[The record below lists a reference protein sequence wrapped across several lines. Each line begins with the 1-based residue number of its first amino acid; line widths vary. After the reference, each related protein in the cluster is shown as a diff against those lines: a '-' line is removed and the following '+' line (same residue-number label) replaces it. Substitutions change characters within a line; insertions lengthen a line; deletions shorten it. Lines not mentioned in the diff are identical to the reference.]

1 MKPFLRSRVVARSI
15 LFAALVFAGASG
27 AAAKEKA
34 RSIAE
39 MEAAALLPS
48 PILTMKSAKAAAKP
62 EARKAAP
69 QAKFFTINGVLAKL
83 EGRSLS
89 AAPVRLAK
97 ADTGETA
104 VMSDVAAPLSSS
116 ARGLEPFGLFAFRAP
131 EGELWTKWRGVEAAM
146 KREAEALE
154 KCRAAISDCTS
165 AALSFALLTQVASA
179 YEGKA
184 RLAEVNRAVN
194 RAIRYTSDLAQY
206 GVLDYWSAPFDALAS
221 GRGDCEDYAIAKYA
235 ILREAGVSPD
245 SMRLVL
251 LRDNL
256 RREDHAVLAVLNGGE
271 WIVLDNH
278 LENPARADLLT
289 HYAPLYE
296 ISQNGVQ
303 LFATPYAQAK
313 PAPLATVPAADA
325 RVEAD
330 LLMGGIVTD
339 PFAWMMAFPLI

>member
-1 MKPFLRSRVVARSI
+1 MKPFSRSRIARSV
-15 LFAALVFAGASG
+15 LLAVLAFAGASG

-34 RSIAE
+34 HSIAE
-39 MEAAALLPS
+39 MEAAALRPS
-48 PILTMKSAKAAAKP
+48 PILTMRLTKP
-62 EARKAAP
+62 AHGRLETQKAAP

-83 EGRSLS
+83 EGRSIP

-97 ADTGETA
+97 ADAGET
-104 VMSDVAAPLSSS
+104 VMSDIAAPLSSS
-116 ARGLEPFGLFAFRAP
+116 MRSLEPFGLFAFRAP

-146 KREAEALE
+146 KREAEALA
-154 KCRAAISDCTS
+154 KCRAAISNCSS
-165 AALSFALLTQVASA
+165 AALSFTLITQVASA

-184 RLAEVNRAVN
+184 RLTEVNRAVN
-194 RAIRYTSDLAQY
+194 RAIRYTSDIAQY
-206 GVLDYWSAPFDALAS
+206 GVLDYWSAPFEALAS

-245 SMRLVL
+245 SMRLIL

-256 RREDHAVLAVLNGGE
+256 RREDHAVLAVLEAGE

-313 PAPLATVPAADA
+313 PTPLVAVPAADA
-325 RVEAD
+325 HPEAD
-330 LLMGGIVTD
+330 VLLGGVVAD

>member
-1 MKPFLRSRVVARSI
+1 MLC
-15 LFAALVFAGASG
+15 AGASG

-48 PILTMKSAKAAAKP
+48 PILTMRIGKAAQAKV
-62 EARKAAP
+62 EAQKAAP

-83 EGRSLS
+83 EGRDLS
-89 AAPVRLAK
+89 AAPVRLAR
-97 ADTGETA
+97 ADPREA
-104 VMSDVAAPLSSS
+104 IVMSDVAVPLSSS
-116 ARGLEPFGLFAFRAP
+116 ARSLEPFGLFAFRAP

-146 KREAEALE
+146 KREAEALA
-154 KCRAAISDCTS
+154 KCRMAISDCSST
-165 AALSFALLTQVASA
+165 ALSFALMTQVASA
-179 YEGKA
+179 YDGKA
-184 RLAEVNRAVN
+184 RLVEVNRAVN
-194 RAIRYTSDLAQY
+194 RAIRYTSDIAQY

-245 SMRLVL
+245 SMRLIL

-256 RREDHAVLAVLNGGE
+256 RREDHAVLAVLEAGE

-303 LFATPYAQAK
+303 LFATPYAQTRTV
-313 PAPLATVPAADA
+313 PLAAVPAADT
-325 RVEAD
+325 RREAD
-330 LLMGGIVTD
+330 VLIGGIVTD